1 MWNENHQTTK
11 RMIRPAFKKL
21 NLISGFGWKRQSFPT
36 FSSNQLYRIVFFT
49 FIPAD
54 SQIDRIVKTLGLLDC
69 RSTRVHCLSG
79 GEKKRLAIGLEL
91 VHNPSVLF
99 LDEPTRSAVFC
110 FVFFFSP
117 SSAQFSVYFTYGTV
131 ASLRCR
137 GS

>member
-1 MWNENHQTTK
+1 METSKFSNV
-11 RMIRPAFKKL
+11 L
-21 NLISGFGWKRQSFPT
+21 LQSALQDCF
-36 FSSNQLYRIVFFT
+36 FFT

-110 FVFFFSP
+110 FVFFFHRVRP
-117 SSAQFSVYFTYGTV
+117 SFQFI
-131 ASLRCR
+131 SLMELLQV
-137 GS
+137 

>member
-1 MWNENHQTTK
+1 MDLGGNVKVFQ
-11 RMIRPAFKKL
+11 RSPP
-21 NLISGFGWKRQSFPT
+21 ISFTGLF
-36 FSSNQLYRIVFFT
+36 FFT

-110 FVFFFSP
+110 FVFFFTEFGP
-117 SSAQFSVYFTYGTV
+117 VFSLFHLWNCCKFEM
-131 ASLRCR
+131 SR
-137 GS
+137 